1 MAKKKPTGPSP
12 ARMLNPL
19 AALFRQLLED
29 VMVYERGRYGTVNPE
44 DARKPAVD
52 ALVLLRDSDA
62 ARVPLAQWSEC
73 VLTIF
78 VAAQR
83 AGHDV
88 TAVLSTATDVA
99 DAWRERGNEPLSAL
113 PFTRPGTAEI
123 PGTT

>member
-1 MAKKKPTGPSP
+1 MAKKKPAGPSP
-12 ARMLNPL
+12 ARMLDPL

-73 VLTIF
+73 LLSIF

-88 TAVLSTATDVA
+88 AAVLTYATDVA
-99 DAWRERGNEPLSAL
+99 EAWREKGNEPLPAL
-113 PFTRPGTAEI
+113 PFVRPGTADI
-123 PGTT
+123 PGTV